1 MWLGASVLTPPLNF
15 MVRVVFKF
23 GKIHLREG
31 RALSVLATRWDV
43 GCSLDTRWSN
53 GESFDTRC
61 SLAVCWF
68 LVSR

>member
-1 MWLGASVLTPPLNF
+1 VSNGGSPRSVVGRQRADTA
-15 MVRVVFKF
+15 
-23 GKIHLREG
+23 LREG